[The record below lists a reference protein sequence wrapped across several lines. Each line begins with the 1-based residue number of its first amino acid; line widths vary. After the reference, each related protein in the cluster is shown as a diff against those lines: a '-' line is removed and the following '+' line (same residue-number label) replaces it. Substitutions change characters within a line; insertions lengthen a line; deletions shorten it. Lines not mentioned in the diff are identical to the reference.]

1 MKYAQRIFRNFRQ
14 ISELTGFFD
23 EKFLQSMRK
32 GKKMALTDRAGRA
45 GNEKNFHR
53 QGMTEKGKKREKSG
67 RAIFSEKSE
76 TGTRKS
82 AQKKPCPAQAGKAGN
97 RARKK
102 RHNAIL
108 CPVYV

>member
-1 MKYAQRIFRNFRQ
+1 MTKNSFNLCAKAKNGPDWQGRQ
-14 ISELTGFFD
+14 GG
-23 EKFLQSMRK
+23 K
-32 GKKMALTDRAGRA
+32 G
-45 GNEKNFHR
+45 ENFHR
-53 QGMTEKGKKREKSG
+53 QGMTEKGKESEKSG

-76 TGTRKS
+76 TGTGKS